1 MVSKDHLVLIL
12 LFTVFSIPNFVVLLS
27 EKWIDLISYKKH
39 GMTEKIRKSFAWE
52 TLAII
57 AVCILYL
64 VYLAILCIGMAL
76 LIISGQTL
84 ILSSI
89 FVPLIL
95 SIVIPGVLFLAEYK
109 GLMNPLEPK
118 PSILTLISNA
128 ALSLV
133 FDVAYGW
140 LVAWYSLS
148 DLEFESLG
156 NGESESIDPAQT
168 AKFIAFTVALVVIT
182 IVIKAI
188 IQWIIAKISVKRY
201 LKRQQQ
207 SITETT

>member
-1 MVSKDHLVLIL
+1 MISKDYLFFAL
-12 LFTVFSIPNFVVLLS
+12 LFVVFSIPNFVVLLS

-64 VYLAILCIGMAL
+64 VYLAILGIGMAFNT
-76 LIISGQTL
+76 SGQTL

-89 FVPLIL
+89 IVPLIL
-95 SIVIPGVLFLAEYK
+95 SIAIPGVLFLAEYK

-133 FDVAYGW
+133 YDVAYGW
-140 LVAWYSLS
+140 LIAWYFLN
-148 DLEFESLG
+148 DFELPAF
-156 NGESESIDPAQT
+156 GEKVEKVADPQKDFTFFAL
-168 AKFIAFTVALVVIT
+168 AIAFVVIT
-182 IVIKAI
+182 IVLKFI
-188 IQWIIAKISVKRY
+188 IQWIIAKISAKRY

>member
-1 MVSKDHLVLIL
+1 MISKDYLFLIL
-12 LFTVFSIPNFVVLLS
+12 LFTVLSIPNFVVLLS

-39 GMTEKIRKSFAWE
+39 GMTEKIGKSFAWE

-76 LIISGQTL
+76 NILSGQIL
-84 ILSSI
+84 ILSSA

-95 SIVIPGVLFLAEYK
+95 SIAIPTFLFILERIGV
-109 GLMNPLEPK
+109 MNPFDPK

-133 FDVAYGW
+133 YDVAYAKLIIWYFFSDFEFPAFGEKVEK
-140 LVAWYSLS
+140 VA
-148 DLEFESLG
+148 
-156 NGESESIDPAQT
+156 DPKKDFT
-168 AKFIAFTVALVVIT
+168 FIALAIAFVVIT
-182 IVIKAI
+182 VVLKFI

>member
-1 MVSKDHLVLIL
+1 MISKDDLFFVL
-12 LFTVFSIPNFVVLLS
+12 LFVVFSIPNFVVLLS

-39 GMTEKIRKSFAWE
+39 GMTKKIGKSFAWE

-64 VYLAILCIGMAL
+64 VYLAILCIGMVL
-76 LIISGQTL
+76 FIISGQTL
-84 ILSSI
+84 ILSLI

-95 SIVIPGVLFLAEYK
+95 SIAIPCVLFLAEYK

-133 FDVAYGW
+133 YDVAYGW
-140 LVAWYSLS
+140 LVAWYFLS
-148 DLEFESLG
+148 DFELPAF
-156 NGESESIDPAQT
+156 GEKVEAVADPKKDFTFFAL
-168 AKFIAFTVALVVIT
+168 AIAFVVIT
-182 IVIKAI
+182 IVLKFI